1 MKIGYRIRI
10 LRLVGRLQGSVNLTS
25 DINPPYSL
33 SPRSSLHHKTPITMT
48 LHTSPPESRLRRAIH
63 AVPFLLIT
71 AIMSRAFAM
80 AKPIGPIIEETVKT
94 SIFTAQDVTVPMI
107 KNFYGV
113 PVLDDVFAVVTVAFA
128 HLQFFTD
135 EEAYWQL
142 LVFLTDFAGM
152 YTVVMIEGYR
162 PGNTFPVIK

>member
-1 MKIGYRIRI
+1 
-10 LRLVGRLQGSVNLTS
+10 
-25 DINPPYSL
+25 
-33 SPRSSLHHKTPITMT
+33 
-48 LHTSPPESRLRRAIH
+48 
-63 AVPFLLIT
+63 
-71 AIMSRAFAM
+71 MSRAFAM
-80 AKPIGPIIEETVKT
+80 AKPIGPTIEQTLQT
-94 SIFTAQDVTVPMI
+94 SVFSAQNVTVPII

-152 YTVVMIEGYR
+152 YAVVMIEGYR
-162 PGNTFPVIK
+162 PGNTFPAIK